1 MCVLVWKRRV
11 ETKNT
16 VSTKPLRL
24 LFFVTED
31 WYFCSHRLPIALAA
45 KQAGFDVWVITREMA
60 HGDVIRDAGLT
71 LFPIAL
77 TRGGLHPLRE
87 MELLLRLVFAY
98 RQIRPDIVHH
108 VAMKPVIYG
117 SIAARFVRGARVVN
131 ALGGLGYMFSSRDRM
146 ARLLRAVA
154 EFWLGLALRRKGSVT
169 LLQNPDDLTL
179 LSGLGIV
186 KRDSVRLIPG
196 SGVDTR
202 RFHPIPPPAGAVRVV
217 LAARMLRDKGVM
229 EFVEAARQ
237 LGGVSSEARFVLA
250 GDTDPSNP
258 ASISS
263 QQLRAWVAEGVIE
276 WRGWQDDMA
285 AVYQSAHIAC
295 LPSYREGLPKSLQEA
310 AACGLPIVTTDV
322 PGCREVVRDGENG
335 ILVPHRN
342 VDALAKALLRLITD
356 PALRARMGEAG
367 RRIAENEFSVQRVIA
382 LTLAAYRTVQRPPA

>member
-1 MCVLVWKRRV
+1 MLVWKRRV

-16 VSTKPLRL
+16 VSTKPQRL

-131 ALGGLGYMFSSRDRM
+131 ALGGLGYMFTSRDRM

-179 LSGLGIV
+179 LCGLGIV
-186 KRDSVRLIPG
+186 KRDSVILIPG
-196 SGVDTR
+196 SGVDTQ
-202 RFHPIPPPAGAVRVV
+202 RFHPTPPPAGAVRVV

-382 LTLAAYRTVQRPPA
+382 LTLAAYRTVQRPLA